1 MIPFAMPISV
11 RPASSAGRPSAS
23 ARTSEPSTTKPPAQA
38 TSGRAPTRSAR
49 RPSGS
54 VITTIANVVVESSS
68 AVSSDESPC
77 WLVSVGSSG
86 TTATS
91 ATTETKII
99 AYSESRPE
107 AARSVFTHLRLVHDR
122 PFVQLQF

>member
-1 MIPFAMPISV
+1 M
-11 RPASSAGRPSAS
+11 
-23 ARTSEPSTTKPPAQA
+23 
-38 TSGRAPTRSAR
+38 
-49 RPSGS
+49 
-54 VITTIANVVVESSS
+54 ITTIANVVVESSR

-77 WLVSVGSSG
+77 LRVSVGSSG

-107 AARSVFTHLRLVHDR
+107 AARPVFTRLRLVHDR
-122 PFVQLQF
+122 PCVQLEFTGK